1 MPQHPK
7 YSNSP
12 SRDLRRLYQLLDDL
26 EGYGFVHEEIH
37 QNLDVVMSELYPEAT
52 RALVRQESGS
62 EDEEVS
68 EEDYFVPGASALFH
82 YVGADDQPQFIQDL
96 RNLIA
101 HCMFSDSWSTDGVAD
116 QIRAERNLEYYRYH
130 VMVVE
135 DTDTLERYDRSR
147 RTVWFPSE
155 VQPARAG
162 AYEISPTE
170 YDPRHGGFA
179 YWDGRRWYGSKVL
192 LADCL
197 AQPRTDEYAA
207 RWDYC
212 WRGFLEPQD

>member
-12 SRDLRRLYQLLDDL
+12 SRDLRCLYQLLYDL
-26 EGYGFVHEEIH
+26 ERYGFVHEEIH
-37 QNLDVVMSELYPEAT
+37 QSLDTVMSELYPQAT
-52 RALVRQESGS
+52 RELIQQESGS
-62 EDEEVS
+62 DSEDGEE
-68 EEDYFVPGASALFH
+68 EFAFVPAISALFH
-82 YVGADDQPQFIQDL
+82 YVDPSEEPQFIQDM

-101 HCMFSDSWSTDGVAD
+101 HCMYSETWSTEGVAD
-116 QIRAERNLEYYRYH
+116 TIRAERNIEYYRNH

-135 DTDTLERYDRSR
+135 DTDTLDRYEHAR

-155 VQPARAG
+155 AKPGRPG

-170 YDPRHGGFA
+170 HDPKHGGFA

-212 WRGFLEPQD
+212 LRGFLEPQV

>member
-12 SRDLRRLYQLLDDL
+12 SRDLRRLYQLVDDL
-26 EGYGFVHEEIH
+26 ECYGLVHEEIH
-37 QNLDVVMSELYPEAT
+37 QNIDHVMSRLHPEAT
-52 RALVRQESGS
+52 RALIRQETGAQDDGAI
-62 EDEEVS
+62 EDNA
-68 EEDYFVPGASALFH
+68 FIPGARALFH
-82 YVGADDQPQFIQDL
+82 YVSADDRPQFIQDL

-101 HCMFSDSWSTDGVAD
+101 YWMFSDDWRAD
-116 QIRAERNLEYYRYH
+116 TVVDLLRAERDIAAYHQH

-135 DTDTLERYDRSR
+135 DTDTLDRYDRSR

-155 VQPARAG
+155 VKPARPG
-162 AYEISPTE
+162 AYEISPTG

-179 YWDGRRWYGSKVL
+179 YWDGRRWYGSKVM

-197 AQPRTDEYAA
+197 AQPRTDAYAA